1 MNQHTHK
8 MRFITVFQ
16 LTLTFLT
23 LGKLL
28 KSSSEK
34 VIQGLTSTIFIFIMR
49 KVM

>member
-8 MRFITVFQ
+8 MRLIAVFQ

-28 KSSSEK
+28 KSSSDK
-34 VIQGLTSTIFIFIMR
+34 VIQGLTSTIFIFII